1 MTIQDLPK
9 FRHQGLPYESSEL
22 LLEQVT
28 GFLGPALDREE
39 PVLIAAQSDTLS
51 GFRTSFIGKRTHI
64 DLAPM
69 EEVGRNPG
77 RLISVWSDFLDRHGS
92 AGRTVWGIGEPI
104 YAGRNSDE
112 IEESE
117 IYEQLLNGAFTE
129 PQFTLYLGCPY
140 DTASLPESVLDHLTS
155 SHPFIGSG
163 AVSRAN
169 ESFKTNGQAERRL
182 SPALID
188 DDAFVPFTKKGLGA
202 MRKRLTEDARRLGVE
217 EERIPDLVLAVNEIA
232 TNSIRYTGSGSLGVW
247 QAGGR
252 VICEV
257 RDLGFIE
264 DQLIGLR
271 RPKITEE
278 RGRGIWFAHQVSD
291 LIQLRSNP
299 SGTTVRILFDCVS
312 EKASDSELSATV

>member
-1 MTIQDLPK
+1 VRIVTLQDVPQ
-9 FRHQGLPYESSEL
+9 FRHQGLPYESPEL

-51 GFRTSFIGKRTHI
+51 GFRSAFIGNRTHI

-69 EEVGRNPG
+69 EEIGRNPG
-77 RLISVWSDFLDRHGS
+77 RLISVWSDFLDRHGA

-104 YAGRNSDE
+104 YAGRDSDE

-117 IYEQLLNGAFTE
+117 IYEGLLNGAFTE
-129 PQFTLYLGCPY
+129 PEFTLYLGCPF
-140 DTASLPESVLDHLTS
+140 DTASLPKSVLDDLTG
-155 SHPFIGSG
+155 SHPLIGRG
-163 AVSRAN
+163 ATARTNEDFQAN
-169 ESFKTNGQAERRL
+169 GHAERQL
-182 SPALID
+182 SPALIT
-188 DDAFVPFTKKGLGA
+188 DDAFAPFTEQGLGA
-202 MRKRLTEDARRLGVE
+202 MRRELAKDARRFGVE

-232 TNSIRYTGSGSLGVW
+232 TNSIKYTGSGSLGVW

-252 VICEV
+252 LVCEV

-278 RGRGIWFAHQVSD
+278 RGRGIWFAHQVAD

-312 EKASDSELSATV
+312 ET

>member
-1 MTIQDLPK
+1 LRIVTVQDVPQ

-39 PVLIAAQSDTLS
+39 PVLIAAQSDTLA
-51 GFRTSFIGKRTHI
+51 GFRTAFIGKRTHI

-69 EEVGRNPG
+69 EQVGRNPG
-77 RLISVWSDFLDRHGS
+77 RLISIWADFLDRHGA

-104 YAGRNSDE
+104 YAGRDQAE

-117 IYEQLLNGAFTE
+117 MYEQLLNGAFTE
-129 PQFTLYLGCPY
+129 LEFSLHLGCPF
-140 DTASLPESVLDHLTS
+140 DTASLPGSVLDDLTG
-155 SHPFIGSG
+155 SHPFLSSG
-163 AVSRAN
+163 AISRTNENFLAN
-169 ESFKTNGQAERRL
+169 GHPERPL

-188 DDAFVPFTKKGLGA
+188 DDAFVPFTEHGLSS
-202 MRKRLTEDARRLGVE
+202 MRKRLAEDARRLGVE
-217 EERIPDLVLAVNEIA
+217 EARIPDLVLAVNEIA
-232 TNSIRYTGSGSLGVW
+232 TNSVTYTGSGSLGVW

-252 VICEV
+252 IVCEV

-291 LIQLRSNP
+291 LIQLRSSP

-312 EKASDSELSATV
+312 TA

>member
-1 MTIQDLPK
+1 MTVQDAPQ
-9 FRHQGLPYESSEL
+9 FRHQGLPYESNESL
-22 LLEQVT
+22 LGQVT

-39 PVLIAAQSDTLS
+39 PVLIAAQSDRLS
-51 GFRTSFIGKRTHI
+51 GFRTAFIGSRTHI

-77 RLISVWSDFLDRHGS
+77 RLISIWSDFLDRHGA

-104 YAGRNSDE
+104 YAGRDEAE

-117 IYEQLLNGAFTE
+117 VYEQLLNGAFTE
-129 PQFTLYLGCPY
+129 PEFNIYLGCPF
-140 DTASLPESVLDHLTS
+140 DTASLPQNVLDDLTG

-163 AVSRAN
+163 VDSRAN
-169 ESFKTNGQAERRL
+169 EDFLDNGRPERQL

-188 DDAFVPFTKKGLGA
+188 NDEFVHFTKEGLGA
-202 MRKRLTEDARRLGVE
+202 MRKQLAEDARRFGVE

-232 TNSIRYTGSGSLGVW
+232 TNSIRYAGSGSLGMW
-247 QAGGR
+247 QAGER

-257 RDLGFIE
+257 RDMGFIE

-271 RPKITEE
+271 RPKLTEE
-278 RGRGIWFAHQVSD
+278 RGRGIWFAHQLSD
-291 LIQLRSNP
+291 LIQMRSKP
-299 SGTTVRILFDCVS
+299 SGTTVRIIFDCIPN
-312 EKASDSELSATV
+312 T

>member
-1 MTIQDLPK
+1 MRIVTVQDVPQ
-9 FRHQGLPYESSEL
+9 FRHQGLPYESSES

-39 PVLIAAQSDTLS
+39 PVLIAAQSDRLS
-51 GFRTSFIGKRTHI
+51 GFRTAFIGNRTHI

-77 RLISVWSDFLDRHGS
+77 RLITVWSDFVDRHGA

-104 YAGRNSDE
+104 YAGRDPAE

-117 IYEQLLNGAFTE
+117 MYEQLLNGAFTE
-129 PQFTLYLGCPY
+129 PEFSLFLGCPF
-140 DTASLPESVLDHLTS
+140 DTASLPESVLNDLTG

-163 AVSRAN
+163 ATSRTNENFLAN
-169 ESFKTNGQAERRL
+169 GHPERQL

-188 DDAFVPFTKKGLGA
+188 DDAFVPFTEQGLGA
-202 MRKRLTEDARRLGVE
+202 MRKRIAEDARRFGVE
-217 EERIPDLVLAVNEIA
+217 EGRIPDLVLAVNEIA
-232 TNSIRYTGSGSLGVW
+232 TNSIKYTGSGSLGVW
-247 QAGGR
+247 QTGGK
-252 VICEV
+252 VVCEV
-257 RDLGFIE
+257 RDMGFIE
-264 DQLIGLR
+264 DQLIGLL

-312 EKASDSELSATV
+312 ET

>member
-1 MTIQDLPK
+1 VTVPDVPQ
-9 FRHQGLPYESSEL
+9 FRHQGLPYESSDSL
-22 LLEQVT
+22 LDQVT

-51 GFRTSFIGKRTHI
+51 GFRTAFIGSRTHI

-77 RLISVWSDFLDRHGS
+77 RLISVWSDFLDRHGA

-104 YAGRNSDE
+104 YAGRDQAE

-117 IYEQLLNGAFTE
+117 TYEQSLNGAFTE
-129 PQFTLYLGCPY
+129 PAFNLHLGCPF
-140 DTASLPESVLDHLTS
+140 DTASLPTSVLDDLTG

-163 AVSRAN
+163 ATSRTN
-169 ESFKTNGQAERRL
+169 ENFLADERPERQL

-188 DDAFVPFTKKGLGA
+188 DDEFVPFTEQSLGA
-202 MRKRLTEDARRLGVE
+202 MRKKLAEDGRRFGVE
-217 EERIPDLVLAVNEIA
+217 ENRIPDLVLAVNEIA

-247 QAGGR
+247 QAGRR
-252 VICEV
+252 VICEI
-257 RDLGFIE
+257 RDSGFIE

-271 RPKITEE
+271 RPGVTEE

-291 LIQLRSNP
+291 LIQLRTKP
-299 SGTTVRILFDCVS
+299 SGTTVRIIFDCVP
-312 EKASDSELSATV
+312 KT